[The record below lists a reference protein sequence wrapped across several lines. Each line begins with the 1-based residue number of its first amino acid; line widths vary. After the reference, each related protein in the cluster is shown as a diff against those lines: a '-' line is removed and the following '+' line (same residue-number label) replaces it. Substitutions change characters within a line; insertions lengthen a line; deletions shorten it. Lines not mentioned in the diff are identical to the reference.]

1 MSFWDTV
8 RKPKRISVCNVS
20 EMILRLKNNRLD
32 SVGRRGKTSQ
42 ELSNLKSRSKNLT
55 LNLTLKCQEVQ
66 IWSVAP
72 SLLLHGCNG
81 FKISC
86 TWVVPLMSLSVIDP
100 FDRSFLSLAALW
112 AAQYDWKLWAALCNV
127 DIKLV
132 RNFAAECF
140 LHFENKNSIE
150 WWSASFW
157 DRSRGWEQF

>member
-8 RKPKRISVCNVS
+8 RKPKRIPVCNVS

-42 ELSNLKSRSKNLT
+42 KLSNLKSRSKNLT

-86 TWVVPLMSLSVIDP
+86 TWVVPLMSLSVVDP
-100 FDRSFLSLAALW
+100 SMVVSCLWLPSELPSMIGSFGQHCVMLT
-112 AAQYDWKLWAALCNV
+112 
-127 DIKLV
+127 
-132 RNFAAECF
+132 
-140 LHFENKNSIE
+140 
-150 WWSASFW
+150 
-157 DRSRGWEQF
+157 

>member
-86 TWVVPLMSLSVIDP
+86 TWVVPLMSLSVVDP
-100 FDRSFLSLAALW
+100 SMVVSCLWLPCELPSMIGSFG
-112 AAQYDWKLWAALCNV
+112 QHC
-127 DIKLV
+127 V
-132 RNFAAECF
+132 R
-140 LHFENKNSIE
+140 LT
-150 WWSASFW
+150 
-157 DRSRGWEQF
+157 

>member
-42 ELSNLKSRSKNLT
+42 KLSNLKSRSKNLT

-86 TWVVPLMSLSVIDP
+86 TWVVPLMSLSVVDP
-100 FDRSFLSLAALW
+100 SMVVSCLWLPSELPSMIGSFGQHCVMLT
-112 AAQYDWKLWAALCNV
+112 
-127 DIKLV
+127 
-132 RNFAAECF
+132 
-140 LHFENKNSIE
+140 
-150 WWSASFW
+150 
-157 DRSRGWEQF
+157 